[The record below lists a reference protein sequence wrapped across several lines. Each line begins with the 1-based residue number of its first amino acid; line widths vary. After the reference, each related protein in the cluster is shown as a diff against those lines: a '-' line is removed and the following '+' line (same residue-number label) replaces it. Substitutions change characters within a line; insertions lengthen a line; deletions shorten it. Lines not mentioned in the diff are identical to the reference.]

1 MKKLECPSCGTEIKN
16 VPIRLHKKKLLLV
29 EGRDEEEFF
38 NGLLKLM
45 EINEIQVIPVG
56 GKDKFSN
63 NIKALIN
70 DADFY
75 DIVSLGIARDADD
88 DPKAALQSIGDALKR
103 VNLSVPKKVMT
114 KVKRNGSPDV
124 IVMILPGANKRGA
137 LEDLCLASVN
147 NDSASICVERYL
159 TCLKEQNV
167 AGPKQKWLNKAR
179 VRVFLSAQEEPTLSL
194 GIAAQRGYWPLDH
207 CVFDEVRTF
216 LKSV

>member
-1 MKKLECPSCGTEIKN
+1 MKKIECLSCGTEIRN
-16 VPIRLHKKKLLLV
+16 VPIKLQKKKLLLV

-56 GKDKFSN
+56 GKYKFSN

-75 DIVSLGIARDADD
+75 GIVSLGIARDADD
-88 DPKAALQSIGDALKR
+88 DPKSALQSIGDALKQ
-103 VNLSVPKKVMT
+103 VNLPAPQKVMS

-147 NDSASICVERYL
+147 NHSASICVERYL
-159 TCLKEQNV
+159 TCLKEQNI

-207 CVFDEVRTF
+207 SVFDEVKMF